1 MSFGAV
7 QLTNAGRQLLTQAIA
22 GGSLHFTKMQMGSG
36 GLTTQAVPDL
46 TALILP
52 VKEVP
57 LSTITQNGE
66 YVSIQGTFSNQGLEA
81 GFWWREIGLFA
92 KAGKSSAEEILFSYA
107 NAYELAEYI
116 TAAGS
121 EIMEKTLRMPVF
133 VSSVKEITA
142 TINSSLIYVSMED
155 FLAHAENEALHIP
168 TGGKEGQVLAK
179 SEDGTEWADIV
190 QAPDFDNLLAWPG
203 CTRVTPPKEGGT
215 WTESIVTTEG
225 NSLRAKRVTVQN
237 GDGDYTETYSFYAE
251 DGVTVR
257 ERYVVHTM
265 KDGTAETWRETVTK
279 EGDTNG

>member
-36 GLTTQAVPDL
+36 KLTTQAIPDL

-92 KAGKSSAEEILFSYA
+92 KAGKDNAQEVLFSYA

-121 EIMEKTLRMPVF
+121 EIMEKIMRMPVF
-133 VSSVKEITA
+133 VSSVKNITA
-142 TINSSLIYVSMED
+142 AINNSLIYVSMED
-155 FLAHAENEALHIP
+155 FMAHAENEALHLPI
-168 TGGKEGQVLAK
+168 GGSPGQYLKRAD
-179 SEDGTEWADIV
+179 DGTEWVDLETF
-190 QAPDFDNLLAWPG
+190 PDFDNLLAWPG
-203 CTRVTPPKEGGT
+203 CTRITPPKEGET

-225 NSLRAKRVTVQN
+225 NILRAKRVTVKN
-237 GDGDYTETYSFYAE
+237 EDEDYTETYTFYAE
-251 DGVTVR
+251 DGATVK
-257 ERYVVHTM
+257 EKYVVHTT
-265 KDGTAETWRETVTK
+265 KTGTTETWREQVTK
-279 EGDTNG
+279 EGE

>member
-7 QLTNAGRQLLTQAIA
+7 QLTNAGRQLLTQALA

-36 GLTTQAVPDL
+36 KLTTQAIPDL

-57 LSTITQNGE
+57 LSTITQNGQ
-66 YVSIQGTFSNQGLEA
+66 YVSIQGTFSNQGIEA

-92 KAGKSSAEEILFSYA
+92 KDGKSGAEEVLFSYA

-133 VSSVKEITA
+133 VSSVKNITA

-155 FLAHAENEALHIP
+155 FLAHTENEAIHIP
-168 TGGKEGQVLAK
+168 AGGNSGQYLKRAD
-179 SEDGTEWADIV
+179 DGTEWADIETF
-190 QAPDFDNLLAWPG
+190 PDFDNLLAWPG
-203 CTRVTPPKEGGT
+203 CTRITPPKNGET
-215 WTESIVTTEG
+215 WTESIVTTVG
-225 NSLRAKRVTVQN
+225 NILRAKRVTVKN
-237 GDGDYTETYSFYAE
+237 SDGSYTETYTFFGG
-251 DGVTVR
+251 DGVTMK
-257 ERYVVHTM
+257 EKYVVHTT
-265 KDGTAETWRETVTK
+265 KDGTETWREAVTK
-279 EGDTNG
+279 EG